1 MTTSLMETAGWLRFV
16 ATARHGVLTDV
27 VTALRQASGFVALTG
42 SAGVGKTTLARAARD
57 LLRQHGFEVMWID
70 RGDRGTI
77 GLRNIAAQLLDKPE
91 ATINGDDVGPL
102 FDVMTAATPERRLVI
117 VVDDAEALHA
127 EVFGYL
133 RLLLSIAV
141 DAMPQFLFVAAPS
154 FWDRSPE
161 LTQADVRD
169 VITSRHE
176 LEPLSTMECRQFA
189 ELFLVPCS
197 PAAMRTLDD
206 PEFAAKLADTGG
218 RFARLVPL
226 LSATAAAAE
235 APAPADEASVPPI
248 EVPQAVHPQV
258 PWHRMPVFASFAGL
272 LVVAGLIGAATYVH
286 ISTGAERTVIEATG
300 RHSAIVPPA
309 PRPAAAAEPP
319 AAAPTIATADLQQ
332 VQALFAQ
339 VGPAE
344 AAMAPVTAV
353 STPEAVASDM
363 ALSPAAK
370 LLLASSLSPDPP
382 NDVGPQATIQD
393 MQGSVAA
400 APSAAA
406 PEPKTV
412 AAEVR
417 AAPASEP
424 AKEVQTAEP
433 LQATPPTAEARAAP
447 AVAETSTEAA
457 PTSAQVKEVQVAE
470 PSQASPPASE
480 PAKEI
485 KVAEPPQATPP
496 ASAEAP
502 AAPAVA
508 ETATEAAAA
517 SEPAKKTQIPEP
529 PQATSPAS
537 AEAPASSAVSETSTE
552 AAPASEPSK
561 ETQVAEPPPAA
572 PPANGPAAAAVEP
585 PKPTEQPVTAAPAQ
599 HTPSAAVAPAHQA
612 APPVAS
618 GVDTPPASAAEPSTP
633 SEPVTVPAAPTGA
646 VAADPAA
653 PAAVAPPSVA
663 APAAPPAPAPP
674 KPTAPAP
681 RYAAPDPAALV
692 ARGDAMLELGDVSA
706 ARLLYERAAT
716 LGNAKAATAAGK
728 TYDPAF
734 LTSIR
739 ASGLVPDRATAAA
752 WYQKGVALGDRE
764 AADRLAKLSASR

>member
-1 MTTSLMETAGWLRFV
+1 MTTSIMETAGWLRFV

-27 VTALRQASGFVALTG
+27 VTELRQASGFVALTG
-42 SAGVGKTTLARAARD
+42 CSGVGKTTLARAARD
-57 LLRQHGFEVMWID
+57 LLRQHGFEVTWID
-70 RGDRGTI
+70 RGDHETI
-77 GLRNIAAQLLDKPE
+77 GLRTIAAQLLDKPE
-91 ATINGDDVGPL
+91 ATINGDDIEPL
-102 FDVMTAATPERRLVI
+102 FDVMTTATPERRLVI
-117 VVDDAEALHA
+117 VVDDAEVLQA

-133 RLLLSIAV
+133 RLLLGIAV
-141 DAMPQFLFVAAPS
+141 EAMPQFLFVAAPS

-169 VITSRHE
+169 LITGRHE
-176 LEPLSTMECRQFA
+176 LEPLSTVECRRFA
-189 ELFLVPCS
+189 EWFLVPCS

-206 PEFAAKLADTGG
+206 PEFEAKIADTGG
-218 RFARLVPL
+218 LFARLVPL
-226 LSATAAAAE
+226 LSAVAETAGD
-235 APAPADEASVPPI
+235 PAPADEAPVPLVEEPVA
-248 EVPQAVHPQV
+248 ERQAVHPRA
-258 PWHRMPVFASFAGL
+258 PSHRMPVFASFAGL
-272 LVVAGLIGAATYVH
+272 IVVTGSIGAATYEHV
-286 ISTGAERTVIEATG
+286 STNAERTVIEATG
-300 RHSAIVPPA
+300 RHSAIAPPA

-319 AAAPTIATADLQQ
+319 AAAPTIATTDLQQ
-332 VQALFAQ
+332 VQAPFAQ
-339 VGPAE
+339 VGPVE
-344 AAMAPVTAV
+344 AAMAPVRAV

-370 LLLASSLSPDPP
+370 LLLASSLSPDSP
-382 NDVGPQATIQD
+382 NDVAAQATTQD

-400 APSAAA
+400 APNAAA
-406 PEPKTV
+406 PEPETV

-417 AAPASEP
+417 AAPASEG

-447 AVAETSTEAA
+447 AIAETSKEVA
-457 PTSAQVKEVQVAE
+457 PTSAQAKEVQVAK
-470 PSQASPPASE
+470 PSQASPPAGE

-485 KVAEPPQATPP
+485 EVAEPPQATPP

-502 AAPAVA
+502 ATPAVA
-508 ETATEAAAA
+508 ETATEAASA
-517 SEPAKKTQIPEP
+517 SEPAKKTQVAEP

-537 AEAPASSAVSETSTE
+537 AEAPASPAVAETSTE
-552 AAPASEPSK
+552 AAPASEPLK

-572 PPANGPAAAAVEP
+572 
-585 PKPTEQPVTAAPAQ
+585 QPVTAAPAQ
-599 HTPSAAVAPAHQA
+599 DTPTATVAPAHQA

-646 VAADPAA
+646 VAAEPAA

-663 APAAPPAPAPP
+663 APAAPSAPEPP
-674 KPTAPAP
+674 KPAAAAP

-692 ARGDAMLELGDVSA
+692 TRGDAMLELGDVSA
-706 ARLLYERAAT
+706 ARLLYERAAA

-734 LTSIR
+734 LVSIQ
-739 ASGLVPDRATAAA
+739 ASGLVPDRATAAI

-764 AADRLAKLSASR
+764 AADRLAKLSASQ

>member
-1 MTTSLMETAGWLRFV
+1 MTTSIMETAGLLRFV
-16 ATARHGVLTDV
+16 ATARHGVLAEL
-27 VTALRQASGFVALTG
+27 VTALRQASAFVALTG

-57 LLRQHGFEVMWID
+57 QLREHGIEAVWIS
-70 RGDRGTI
+70 RGDGETI
-77 GLRNIAAQLLDKPE
+77 DLRSIAAQLLDKPE

-154 FWDRSPE
+154 FWDQLPE
-161 LTQADVRD
+161 RAQADVRD
-169 VITSRHE
+169 LITSRHE
-176 LEPLSTMECRQFA
+176 LAPLTMLECRQFA
-189 ELFLVPCS
+189 ELFLTTRG

-286 ISTGAERTVIEATG
+286 ISTGAERTVIAAAG
-300 RHSAIVPPA
+300 LHGAIVSA
-309 PRPAAAAEPP
+309 AARPAAAAEPSAAGSTI
-319 AAAPTIATADLQQ
+319 AAAGLQQ
-332 VQALFAQ
+332 VQALS
-339 VGPAE
+339 VR
-344 AAMAPVTAV
+344 V
-353 STPEAVASDM
+353 S
-363 ALSPAAK
+363 SPP
-370 LLLASSLSPDPP
+370 PDPA
-382 NDVGPQATIQD
+382 NDAATQVTTQD
-393 MQGSVAA
+393 MQGVVPAPPKAATPEAA
-400 APSAAA
+400 AEISTPAGAAEASPPPTPAPPEQADVEAA
-406 PEPKTV
+406 PGQPAIVAPPAPPSDEAAGGVTAPP
-412 AAEVR
+412 AAEPP
-417 AAPASEP
+417 APAE
-424 AKEVQTAEP
+424 ATA
-433 LQATPPTAEARAAP
+433 AARAA
-447 AVAETSTEAA
+447 
-457 PTSAQVKEVQVAE
+457 
-470 PSQASPPASE
+470 E
-480 PAKEI
+480 PA
-485 KVAEPPQATPP
+485 PQTAP
-496 ASAEAP
+496 ASAESP
-502 AAPAVA
+502 AAPAIA
-508 ETATEAAAA
+508 ETA
-517 SEPAKKTQIPEP
+517 S
-529 PQATSPAS
+529 
-537 AEAPASSAVSETSTE
+537 E

-561 ETQVAEPPPAA
+561 EVQVAEPPRASTEAPAA
-572 PPANGPAAAAVEP
+572 PPVAETATEAAPAGEPSKEVQVVEPPQVIPPANGPPASASVEP
-585 PKPTEQPVTAAPAQ
+585 PKPTEEPASAPAQ
-599 HTPSAAVAPAHQA
+599 DTSAAVVVGPAQQA
-612 APPVAS
+612 TPPVAAA
-618 GVDTPPASAAEPSTP
+618 VDTPPASAVAEPSTTP
-633 SEPVTVPAAPTGA
+633 EPVIAPAQSAR
-646 VAADPAA
+646 VSADPAA
-653 PAAVAPPSVA
+653 PAPAVPETPPVMLT
-663 APAAPPAPAPP
+663 PATAPPAPAPP

>member
-1 MTTSLMETAGWLRFV
+1 MTTSLMETACWLRFV

-27 VTALRQASGFVALTG
+27 VTELRQASGFVALTG
-42 SAGVGKTTLARAARD
+42 SSGVGKTTLARAARD

-77 GLRNIAAQLLDKPE
+77 GLRTIAAQLLDKPE
-91 ATINGDDVGPL
+91 ATINGDDVEPL
-102 FDVMTAATPERRLVI
+102 FDVMTTATLERRLVI
-117 VVDDAEALHA
+117 VVDDAEVLHA

-133 RLLLSIAV
+133 RLLPGIAV
-141 DAMPQFLFVAAPS
+141 EAMPQFLFVGAPS

-169 VITSRHE
+169 VITCRHE

-206 PEFAAKLADTGG
+206 PEFEAKIADTGG
-218 RFARLVPL
+218 LFARLVPL
-226 LSATAAAAE
+226 LSAVAETAE
-235 APAPADEASVPPI
+235 DPAPADGAPVPLVEEPV
-248 EVPQAVHPQV
+248 EERQAVHPRA
-258 PWHRMPVFASFAGL
+258 PSHRVPVFASFAGL
-272 LVVAGLIGAATYVH
+272 IVVTGLIGVATYEQV
-286 ISTGAERTVIEATG
+286 STNAERTVIEATG

-332 VQALFAQ
+332 VQPLFAQ

-370 LLLASSLSPDPP
+370 LSLASSLSPDPP

-424 AKEVQTAEP
+424 ATEVQTAAP
-433 LQATPPTAEARAAP
+433 LRATSPTAEARAAP

-470 PSQASPPASE
+470 PSQASPPVSE

-537 AEAPASSAVSETSTE
+537 AEAPASPAVSETSTE

-618 GVDTPPASAAEPSTP
+618 GVDTPPASADEPSTP
-633 SEPVTVPAAPTGA
+633 SEPVTVPTAPTGA

-653 PAAVAPPSVA
+653 PAA
-663 APAAPPAPAPP
+663 PPAPEPP
-674 KPTAPAP
+674 KSAAAVP

-706 ARLLYERAAT
+706 ARLLYERAAA

-764 AADRLAKLSASR
+764 AADRLAKLSASQ